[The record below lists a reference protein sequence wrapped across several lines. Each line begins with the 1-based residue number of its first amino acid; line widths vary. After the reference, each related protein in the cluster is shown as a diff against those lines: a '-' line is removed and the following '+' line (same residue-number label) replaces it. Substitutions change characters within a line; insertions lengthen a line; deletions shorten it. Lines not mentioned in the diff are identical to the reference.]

1 MTRLDDDASF
11 VSPIK
16 CFYLLALGPAA
27 SSLAAVV
34 TLGGLSSSQRD
45 MASSVVVALFKFKR
59 RSIDAMRVSNG
70 ALGIYRVRS
79 DSSRLRSLPGLS
91 GSWFG
96 EREKKERGGWHGREV
111 TRTRLVAISRREAD
125 KELHCSITWRRINTN
140 HVKRHSAQD
149 DGGKKVGCLLVPSAT
164 HLGSSRID
172 RYKKVTLSYQIRC
185 VHPQPQPPL
194 IIQ

>member
-1 MTRLDDDASF
+1 MARLGDDASF
-11 VSPIK
+11 TSPIK

-96 EREKKERGGWHGREV
+96 EREKKERRGGWHGREV
-111 TRTRLVAISRREAD
+111 TRTGLVAISRREAD
-125 KELHCSITWRRINTN
+125 KELHCSIPGRRINTN
-140 HVKRHSAQD
+140 HVKRHSAQ
-149 DGGKKVGCLLVPSAT
+149 A
-164 HLGSSRID
+164 
-172 RYKKVTLSYQIRC
+172 
-185 VHPQPQPPL
+185 
-194 IIQ
+194 